1 MILFVFEGYKRE
13 PRLFE
18 AIKSIFLPREIEP
31 IVCTYR
37 CNIYKLYSQIKKYDV
52 FNDKESVD
60 TVSILKD
67 ILISKKDNV
76 LDGINSSDIS
86 EIFLFFDYD
95 FHHHCMDDLV
105 SDNGHIAE
113 MLDFF
118 DDETACGKLYINYP
132 MIESIRYTKFLPDD
146 EYSSYTVTREQCK
159 SEDFKNISHSFS
171 HYKSLD
177 HLLLS
182 NNPKESDEKKSVKFV
197 TAKTNWLHLVRMNVG
212 KAAYI
217 CGGCNDAHVSKKL
230 ISQPLIFKS
239 QLEKHVY
246 GSECR
251 VSVLNSFPIF
261 IYDYLSAVPGL

>member
-105 SDNGHIAE
+105 SLRCSTFLMMRQPAGS
-113 MLDFF
+113 
-118 DDETACGKLYINYP
+118 YI
-132 MIESIRYTKFLPDD
+132 STIR
-146 EYSSYTVTREQCK
+146 
-159 SEDFKNISHSFS
+159 
-171 HYKSLD
+171 
-177 HLLLS
+177 
-182 NNPKESDEKKSVKFV
+182 
-197 TAKTNWLHLVRMNVG
+197 
-212 KAAYI
+212 
-217 CGGCNDAHVSKKL
+217 
-230 ISQPLIFKS
+230 
-239 QLEKHVY
+239 
-246 GSECR
+246 
-251 VSVLNSFPIF
+251 
-261 IYDYLSAVPGL
+261 

>member
-1 MILFVFEGYKRE
+1 MILFVFEGSKRE

-18 AIKSIFLPREIEP
+18 AIKEIFLPREIEP
-31 IVCTYR
+31 IICTYG

-52 FNDKESVD
+52 FDDKESVD

-67 ILISKKDNV
+67 LLISKGDNV
-76 LDGINSSDIS
+76 LKGINPSDIS

-95 FHHHCMDDLV
+95 FHHHSIEDLI
-105 SDNGHIAE
+105 SDNEHIVE
-113 MLDFF
+113 MLKFF
-118 DDETACGKLYINYP
+118 DDETTSGKLYINYP
-132 MIESIRYTKFLPDD
+132 MIESIRYTKCLPDN
-146 EYSSYTVTREQCK
+146 EYFSYTVTREQCK

-182 NNPKESDEKKSVKFV
+182 NNPKESDEKK
-197 TAKTNWLHLVRMNVG
+197 TAKLSTAKNNWLHLVRMNVG

-217 CGGCNDAHVSKKL
+217 CVGRDDTHVSKDL
-230 ISQPLIFKS
+230 ISQSLIFKS
-239 QLEKHVY
+239 QLTKYVY
-246 GSECR
+246 RSECC

-261 IYDYLSAVPGL
+261 IYDYLRAIPGL